1 MFDKSD
7 TPYSLV
13 DIDIYLKRR
22 TLYYTFNFIIPSLMI
37 AILSIA
43 GFILPPECGEKIGLR
58 KYYFRSFL
66 QLIFR
71 FMYATVTVP

>member
-13 DIDIYLKRR
+13 DIDIYLRRR

-43 GFILPPECGEKIGLR
+43 GFILPPESGEKVGLR
-58 KYYFRSFL
+58 K
-66 QLIFR
+66 
-71 FMYATVTVP
+71 